1 MIGHHPLRELLLARF
16 REFIRE
22 PEALFWVFGF
32 PLLLA
37 IGLGIAFRNQS
48 AESIYVDVQQDAGR
62 AAEIAE
68 ALRRSPAM
76 LVEVHPAGECRNRL
90 RLGKTSIV
98 VIPGEPCTYLFD
110 PTRAESVLAR
120 QRVDDALQRAAGRR
134 DPLATRDDPLTEPGA
149 RYIDFLVPG
158 LIGMNLMGSGM
169 WAVGF
174 VIVDMRVRKLL
185 KRLVATPMRKTDFLW
200 SMIGARL
207 VFMVPELLIVLGA
220 GMLLFGILIQGSVFA
235 ILVVCI
241 VGALVFSGLGLLVA
255 SRAQRIETVSGL
267 MNLIMLPMWLF
278 SGIFF
283 SADRFP
289 ATFQPFVQALPLT
302 QLNNALRA
310 VILEGASL
318 PSQAWRLL
326 ILAVWGCVS
335 FLLALRWFRWN

>member
-1 MIGHHPLRELLLARF
+1 MIGYHPLRELLLARL

-22 PEALFWVFGF
+22 PEALFWVYGF

-62 AAEIAE
+62 AAKIAGD
-68 ALRRSPAM
+68 LGKSPGI
-76 LVEVHPAGECRNRL
+76 LVEVHSAGECRDRL

-98 VIPGEPCTYLFD
+98 VIPGERHTYLFD
-110 PTRAESVLAR
+110 PTRTESVLAR
-120 QRVDDALQRAAGRR
+120 QRVDDALQRAAGRH
-134 DPLATRDDPLTEPGA
+134 DTLDTRDEHLTEPGA

-158 LIGMNLMGSGM
+158 LVGMNLMGSGM
-169 WAVGF
+169 WGVGF

-185 KRLVATPMRKTDFLW
+185 KRFVATPMKKTDFLW

-220 GMLLFGILIQGSVFA
+220 GILLFGILIQGSVFA
-235 ILVVCI
+235 ILVLCI
-241 VGALVFSGLGLLVA
+241 LGALVFAGLGLLVA

-283 SADRFP
+283 SPDRFP

-302 QLNNALRA
+302 QLNYALRA

-318 PSQAWRLL
+318 PSQTWRLI
-326 ILAVWGCVS
+326 ILAAWGGGS